1 MSNRM
6 RMSGINSGMD
16 TQSIVEQLVQV
27 KSTKKDKLK
36 KEQTKLGWKQD
47 TWKSVNAKIFSLYN
61 EQFGTLS
68 LQGTFQKKKAHVVD
82 SSIASVTGDANA
94 VNGTHA
100 LAVKKLAKTAY
111 LTGSQLEKDKEG
123 NSVNVTGSTSIGSL
137 LGDEVFTDPLDG
149 LEGVKATVFKVKAN
163 SSAEEKNVLISNN
176 MTMDEVAEAF
186 SKAGLNASFDSKT
199 NRFFISSKSDGKDG
213 QFSIT
218 SVNGSEDLA
227 ARTEAFGEGET
238 VDDKTKAAFNLLDG
252 LGLTAKS
259 AGKGYV
265 AGQNAEIE
273 LNGATFESST
283 NLFQINGIN
292 ITASKVSEKVGDEY
306 VTTNVSVTNDIDGIY
321 DSIKSFF
328 KKYNEVINELDKLY
342 NADAAKGYEPLT
354 SEEKDQMSEDE
365 VEEWEKKIKD
375 SLLRRDDDLRSV
387 ISTLKEGMSKAVTL
401 SNGNTYTLA
410 SFGVN
415 TLSYWAAAEN
425 ERGAFHIDGDSDD
438 EKTKGNDDKL
448 RAALTNNLDD
458 TMNFFN
464 QLTKD
469 VYNQLG
475 TMMTRV
481 PDYRSFQSLYD
492 DKMLQKEYDSYTNKI
507 KQEEDYLS
515 DYEDKWYD
523 KFAAM
528 EKAMEKVNSKS
539 NALAGLFGTG

>member
-137 LGDEVFTDPLDG
+137 LGDEVFTDSLDG

-227 ARTEAFGEGET
+227 ARTKGFEEGET

-265 AGQNAEIE
+265 PGQNAEIE
-273 LNGATFESST
+273 LNGASFESST

-464 QLTKD
+464 KLTKD
-469 VYNQLG
+469 VYDQLG